1 MSGIR
6 AVYDVTTKTLTD
18 TVGTV
23 GLLASAANRLAKVA
37 DNKAMRFSEL
47 VELNDQ
53 ATYTL
58 TKKEIENK
66 LATLGINLDGS
77 AIPAAKK

>member
-6 AVYDVTTKTLTD
+6 AVYDTTTLTI
-18 TVGTV
+18 TNLVGTV
-23 GLLASAANRLAKVA
+23 GALASASNRLAQVA
-37 DNKAMRFSEL
+37 DNKARRFSEL

-66 LATLGINLDGS
+66 LATLGITLDGT
-77 AIPAAKK
+77 AIPAKK

>member
-6 AVYDVTTKTLTD
+6 AVYDVTTKTVTD
-18 TVGTV
+18 VVGTV
-23 GLLASAANRLAKVA
+23 GLLASAANRLAQVA

-66 LATLGINLDGS
+66 LATLGITLDGT

>member
-6 AVYDVTTKTLTD
+6 AVYDTTTSTITNL
-18 TVGTV
+18 VGTV
-23 GLLASAANRLAKVA
+23 GALASASNRLAQVA
-37 DNKAMRFSEL
+37 DNKARRFSEL

-58 TKKEIENK
+58 TKKEIELK
-66 LATLGINLDGS
+66 LEGLGIQLDGT
-77 AIPAAKK
+77 AIAKK

>member
-6 AVYDVTTKTLTD
+6 AVYDTTTSTITNL
-18 TVGTV
+18 VGTV
-23 GLLASAANRLAKVA
+23 GALASASNRLAQVA
-37 DNKAMRFSEL
+37 DNKARRFSEL

-58 TKKEIENK
+58 TKKEIELK
-66 LATLGINLDGS
+66 LEGLGIKLDGT
-77 AIPAAKK
+77 AIPAKK